1 MNASQLEKTART
13 PLRWMKLCRGLEQHH
28 INDPG
33 AILCPRVT
41 EINLPIGTELRSSS
55 FFFVPGGRYLV
66 MYSWRIAPG
75 NISVLDLGS
84 NLSTDCRLIASVG
97 LSVEPEVWT
106 TFSVQ
111 PTPDGMGL
119 IIFFSNV

>member
-13 PLRWMKLCRGLEQHH
+13 PRRWMEFCRRLEQRHL
-28 INDPG
+28 NDPN
-33 AILCPRVT
+33 AILYPRVT
-41 EINLPIGTELRSSS
+41 EIFHPMGTELLSSS

-66 MYSWRIAPG
+66 IYSWRIAPG
-75 NISVLDLGS
+75 NIYILDLGYTS
-84 NLSTDCRLIASVG
+84 RTDCRLIASVG
-97 LSVEPEVWT
+97 LSVEPEGWT

-119 IIFFSNV
+119 NIFFSNV